1 MSDDFLN
8 IDKAVVSVS
17 TLLGVAV
24 TVAGALWRRAEN
36 RASDAEK
43 RISALETEINKK
55 VDYKNHAEA
64 INAIREEI
72 QAYSKDSTL
81 QIIQKFDTLN
91 ARMDDIF
98 KLIVNNKH

>member
-1 MSDDFLN
+1 MNDDMFN
-8 IDKAVVSVS
+8 IDKAVISVS
-17 TLLGVAV
+17 TVLGIAV

-36 RASDAEK
+36 RADETEK
-43 RISALETEINKK
+43 RISALESEINKK
-55 VDYKNHAEA
+55 VDYKNHADA

-72 QAYSKDSTL
+72 QSYSRDSTQ

-98 KLIVNNKH
+98 KLIVNSKN